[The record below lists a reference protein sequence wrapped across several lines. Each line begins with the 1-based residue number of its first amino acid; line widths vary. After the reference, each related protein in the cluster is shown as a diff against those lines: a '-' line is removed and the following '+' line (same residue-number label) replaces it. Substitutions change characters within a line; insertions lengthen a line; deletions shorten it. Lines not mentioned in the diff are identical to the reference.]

1 MVPRINSLPAPNR
14 KQIHCC
20 QGMPAHQLP
29 SMGGAHEGQVAR
41 SSPKNLTFYPYAPMQ
56 PNLPPNLNI
65 CPSTFLQVLN
75 YHIPCPLLSTLNL
88 VFWTILNLQAATG
101 DSLTSITPTLWFLHT
116 EVPWSHP
123 HSLVEVLSCPQ

>member
-1 MVPRINSLPAPNR
+1 MVPRINSIHAPNR

-29 SMGGAHEGQVAR
+29 SMGGEEGQVAR
-41 SSPKNLTFYPYAPMQ
+41 SSPKNLTFYPDAPMQ
-56 PNLPPNLNI
+56 PNLPPNLNTW
-65 CPSTFLQVLN
+65 PSTFLQVLN
-75 YHIPCPLLSTLNL
+75 YHIPCPVLSTLNL
-88 VFWTILNLQAATG
+88 VFGQSSISRLLL
-101 DSLTSITPTLWFLHT
+101 DSLTSITSTLWFFHT